1 MDYVWGQGISVLC
14 WSHIGDGN
22 MKELWDFNRS
32 SAKSYLFFL
41 IYFRVIA
48 LGTSLGQKTSEINQL
63 ETRSEINKYFPALV
77 LENAHGGVTIKPW
90 KPKGVKLQ
98 FFIIDR
104 TNNRNR
110 SPRLETF
117 G

>member
-1 MDYVWGQGISVLC
+1 MDYVWGQGISVCC

-48 LGTSLGQKTSEINQL
+48 LGFSLGQKTSEINQL

-90 KPKGVKLQ
+90 KPKGVKCDV
-98 FFIIDR
+98 FH
-104 TNNRNR
+104 NR
-110 SPRLETF
+110 PYQ
-117 G
+117 

>member
-41 IYFRVIA
+41 IYFHVIA
-48 LGTSLGQKTSEINQL
+48 LGVQPGAKDLW
-63 ETRSEINKYFPALV
+63 NKSIRDEVGNKQVFSRASFG
-77 LENAHGGVTIKPW
+77 ECIRGVTIKPW
-90 KPKGVKLQ
+90 KPKGV
-98 FFIIDR
+98 
-104 TNNRNR
+104 N
-110 SPRLETF
+110 
-117 G
+117 

>member
-1 MDYVWGQGISVLC
+1 MCEGRAFRCCAGHTL
-14 WSHIGDGN
+14 GDGN

-48 LGTSLGQKTSEINQL
+48 LGISLGQKTSEINQL

-77 LENAHGGVTIKPW
+77 LENAQGA
-90 KPKGVKLQ
+90 L
-98 FFIIDR
+98 
-104 TNNRNR
+104 
-110 SPRLETF
+110 RLNHENQRA
-117 G
+117 

>member
-1 MDYVWGQGISVLC
+1 MCC

-41 IYFRVIA
+41 IYFLVIA
-48 LGTSLGQKTSEINQL
+48 LGISLGQKTSEINQL

-77 LENAHGGVTIKPW
+77 LENAHGGVTIKP
-90 KPKGVKLQ
+90 
-98 FFIIDR
+98 
-104 TNNRNR
+104 
-110 SPRLETF
+110 
-117 G
+117 